1 MSRTEI
7 RFVPTERANFEQAN
21 DLFKRALKYGQTGT
35 QAIVD
40 TVNKFGENTQQNN
53 QAQIANYINGL
64 SKEDLANRDAVLQ
77 GINDVSKDSFMGYN
91 MASVVDYLDKRP
103 TELNTRARDDITTQ
117 TVVDDDIVNRAS
129 TALAMAKQGI
139 LEAKSP
145 EEKAQAT
152 DVFTTLS
159 KALTPTDPYL
169 AGRIADSTIE
179 KSDKIALRN
188 ITNSNSYNTH
198 VDTRDD
204 RNAGK
209 ISLLQY
215 ASSQSEDPSVINMY
229 NTEVQ
234 KYLQNN
240 APTVLALAN
249 RKAIEQRWGDQKT
262 QLDLSA
268 KASANSKTVAD
279 IANINANTKLTESQT
294 TGQDIKNVDAITNPT
309 DSKGNGNTPASV
321 QIKAFAKEGL
331 PANIYNPDG
340 TLNRVAVSDVLFG
353 SVASAGN
360 EFGGGVISKYATL
373 SDAVKDYRTIL
384 KNDANFS
391 SPQLFGVA
399 LGTDGDRFGV
409 IQNIIDNY
417 KDPKTG
423 KPLPEKMKAY
433 IADRIFANAEE
444 IFSWGGSDAGDVT
457 DFINQNLEQFKAD
470 DADGTFKKKKA
481 NVTAQM
487 QKFIRANISPVVVMK
502 AVGITG
508 KNSPNWGLFEPEWQ
522 QQFLQDQASQ
532 VAKDTKKE
540 KPAGQKS
547 SEPNKR
553 KIDLFKA
560 QQLQSEISSNLKTAK
575 RYTQAGDTKKA
586 EEYLNEV
593 RELQK
598 QYEALTK

>member
-1 MSRTEI
+1 MSREDI
-7 RFVPTERANFEQAN
+7 KFVPTSRADFIQAN
-21 DLFKRALKYGQTGT
+21 DLFQQALKYGKTGT

-40 TVNKFGENTQQNN
+40 TVNTFGENAQQNN

-64 SKEDLANRDAVLQ
+64 SKEDLANRGAVLQ
-77 GINDVSKDSFMGYN
+77 GIKDLSKDSFMGYN

-129 TALAMAKQGI
+129 TALAIAKQGV

-179 KSDKIALRN
+179 KSDKIALRS
-188 ITNSNSYNTH
+188 IQNSNNYNTE

-204 RNAGK
+204 RNAGRVN
-209 ISLLQY
+209 LLQF
-215 ASSQSEDPSVINMY
+215 ASANSEDPSVVNMY
-229 NTEVQ
+229 NAEVQ

-240 APTVLALAN
+240 APTVLALVN
-249 RKAIEQRWGDQKT
+249 RKAVEQNWGDQKIL
-262 QLDLSA
+262 LDLQG
-268 KASANSKTVAD
+268 KIVGNSKIVAE
-279 IANINANTKLTESQT
+279 IANTNANTNLTGSKT
-294 TGQDIKNVDAITNPT
+294 TGQDIENVNAITNPT
-309 DSKGNGNTPASV
+309 NSKGSGNTPASE
-321 QIKAFAKEGL
+321 QTKMMTKEGL
-331 PANIYNPDG
+331 PTNIYNQDG
-340 TLNRVAVSDVLFG
+340 SLNSVAVSDALFG
-353 SVASAGN
+353 SIAGVGN
-360 EFGGGVISKYATL
+360 NFGDGVTSKYTTL
-373 SDAVKDYRTIL
+373 SDAVKDYRTVL

-409 IQNIIDNY
+409 IQNVIDNY

-433 IADRIFANAEE
+433 IADRVFANAEE
-444 IFSWGGSDAGDVT
+444 IFSWSGTDAGDVT
-457 DFINQNLEQFKAD
+457 DFINQNLERFKVD
-470 DADGTFKKKKA
+470 DTDGIIRKKRA

-487 QKFIRANISPVVVMK
+487 QKFIKANISPVVVMK

-532 VAKDTKKE
+532 VAK
-540 KPAGQKS
+540 
-547 SEPNKR
+547 
-553 KIDLFKA
+553 
-560 QQLQSEISSNLKTAK
+560 
-575 RYTQAGDTKKA
+575 
-586 EEYLNEV
+586 
-593 RELQK
+593 
-598 QYEALTK
+598 EALTK

>member
-1 MSRTEI
+1 MSREDI
-7 RFVPTERANFEQAN
+7 KFVPTSRADFIQAN
-21 DLFKRALKYGQTGT
+21 DLFQQALKYGKTGT

-40 TVNKFGENTQQNN
+40 TVNTFGENAQQNN

-64 SKEDLANRDAVLQ
+64 SKEDLANRGAVLQ
-77 GINDVSKDSFMGYN
+77 GIKDLSKDSFMGYN

-129 TALAMAKQGI
+129 TALAIAKQGV

-179 KSDKIALRN
+179 KSDKIALRS
-188 ITNSNSYNTH
+188 IQNSNNYNTQ

-204 RNAGK
+204 RNAGRVN
-209 ISLLQY
+209 LLQF
-215 ASSQSEDPSVINMY
+215 ASANSEDLSVVNMY
-229 NTEVQ
+229 NAEVQ

-240 APTVLALAN
+240 APTVLALVN
-249 RKAIEQRWGDQKT
+249 RKAVEQNWGDQKIL
-262 QLDLSA
+262 LDLQG
-268 KASANSKTVAD
+268 KIVGNSKIVAE
-279 IANINANTKLTESQT
+279 IANTNANTNLTGSKT
-294 TGQDIKNVDAITNPT
+294 TGQDIENVNAITNPT
-309 DSKGNGNTPASV
+309 NSKGSGNTPASE
-321 QIKAFAKEGL
+321 QTKMMTKEGL
-331 PANIYNPDG
+331 PTNIYNQDG
-340 TLNRVAVSDVLFG
+340 SLNSVAVSDALFG
-353 SVASAGN
+353 ASANTGN
-360 EFGGGVISKYATL
+360 NFGDGVTSKYTTL
-373 SDAVKDYRTIL
+373 SDAVKDYRTAL
-384 KNDANFS
+384 KNDTNFS

-409 IQNIIDNY
+409 IQNVIDKY

-433 IADRIFANAEE
+433 IADRVFANAEE
-444 IFSWGGSDAGDVT
+444 IFSWSGTDAGDVT
-457 DFINQNLEQFKAD
+457 DFINQNLERFKVD
-470 DADGTFKKKKA
+470 DTDGIIRKKRA

-487 QKFIRANISPVVVMK
+487 QKFIKANISPVVVMK

-508 KNSPNWGLFEPEWQ
+508 KNSPNWVLFEPEWQ

-532 VAKDTKKE
+532 VAK
-540 KPAGQKS
+540 
-547 SEPNKR
+547 
-553 KIDLFKA
+553 
-560 QQLQSEISSNLKTAK
+560 
-575 RYTQAGDTKKA
+575 
-586 EEYLNEV
+586 
-593 RELQK
+593 
-598 QYEALTK
+598 EALTK